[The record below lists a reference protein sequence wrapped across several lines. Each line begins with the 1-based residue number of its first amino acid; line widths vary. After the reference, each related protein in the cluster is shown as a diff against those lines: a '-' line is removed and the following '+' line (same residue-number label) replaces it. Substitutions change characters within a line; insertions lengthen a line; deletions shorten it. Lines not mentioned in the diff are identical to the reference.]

1 MPAGWGLCGPDVEV
15 KGDCDA
21 WGHMWLRPGDLRLTT
36 ALVRRARSSDEGK
49 ALAQQ
54 LRDLGVEVQHV
65 PHSGLWSTASSGS
78 TMSLRRQPR
87 PAVIFLIGSATS
99 FAAVQLCRP
108 TERAPLNDPAAGRA
122 TQNYA
127 GTMRM
132 CT

>member
-36 ALVRRARSSDEGK
+36 CAGSSSTIHYATRATPSLSSYATWVSRCSTYRIAG
-49 ALAQQ
+49 
-54 LRDLGVEVQHV
+54 
-65 PHSGLWSTASSGS
+65 WSTASSGS

-99 FAAVQLCRP
+99 P
-108 TERAPLNDPAAGRA
+108 TERAPLNDRE
-122 TQNYA
+122 
-127 GTMRM
+127 RH
-132 CT
+132 